1 MQTWKRFEKIR
12 WLLDRRQPDLTV
24 VMDAVQKP
32 HNVAAVI
39 RTCDAVG
46 IPKIHAVIPDAPME
60 FRNRASS
67 GAYKWVK
74 TVRHKQI
81 TDAYA
86 VLRSQGFTVLVA
98 HHAAEAKDYR
108 AIDYTRPIA
117 IVVGTEKDGL
127 SAEAIEQADGSIM
140 IPMTGMVESLN
151 VSVATA
157 LILFEAQRQRQIA
170 GYYDACRLDG
180 ETYTRLLFEFAHPR
194 IAAYCRRHGLPYPKL
209 NAQGELI
216 EPLPTPPRT
225 DVQPA

>member
-1 MQTWKRFEKIR
+1 MQTWKRFEKIC

-74 TVRHKQI
+74 TVRHKRI
-81 TDAYA
+81 VDAYSL
-86 VLRSQGFTVLVA
+86 LRAQGFRLLVA
-98 HHAAEAKDYR
+98 HHSEQAQDYR
-108 AIDYTRPIA
+108 AIDYTRPLA

-127 SAEAIEQADGSIM
+127 SAEAIEKADGSVM
-140 IPMTGMVESLN
+140 VPMAGMVESLN

-157 LILFEAQRQRQIA
+157 IILFEAQRQRQIA
-170 GYYDACRLDG
+170 GYYDVCRLDG
-180 ETYTRLLFEFAHPR
+180 DTYTRLLFEFAHPR

-209 NAQGELI
+209 NEKGAII
-216 EPLPTPPRT
+216 EPLPTPPTT
-225 DVQPA
+225 DVQSA